1 MLGCVGARTPGK
13 HGRRSAS
20 TAAASAA
27 RTPTGH
33 GRAAGT
39 HFGTAARPQIA
50 TPIMVQVSQHSS
62 KQTWQEVSRHSSRHS
77 KDTNIHQP
85 AGATQPWQQG
95 PNLGHL
101 GQQQPVQQGHP
112 PNTAAFATLQQ
123 GLFLRHRPN
132 TAAGQPVQ
140 QGLAWESSQCSK
152 RGQTQGQASQH
163 SSIWR
168 RTWDAH
174 QACHHSSSNLHLTLY
189 WPGFLSPCGF
199 TNTWQYQ

>member
-1 MLGCVGARTPGK
+1 MGKSWDHIGLILAIFGYVGTFLATLAPYSAYLEPCWAALEQGRPA

-27 RTPTGH
+27 STPTGH
-33 GRAAGT
+33 GRAAGR
-39 HFGTAARPQIA
+39 HFGTAARPQIG

-62 KQTWQEVSRHSSRHS
+62 KQTWQEVSRHSSRH
-77 KDTNIHQP
+77 QP
-85 AGATQPWQQG
+85 ASASQPWQQG

-123 GLFLRHRPN
+123 GLILRHRPN

-152 RGQTQGQASQH
+152 RGQTRGQASQH
-163 SSIWR
+163 NSI
-168 RTWDAH
+168 
-174 QACHHSSSNLHLTLY
+174 
-189 WPGFLSPCGF
+189 
-199 TNTWQYQ
+199 